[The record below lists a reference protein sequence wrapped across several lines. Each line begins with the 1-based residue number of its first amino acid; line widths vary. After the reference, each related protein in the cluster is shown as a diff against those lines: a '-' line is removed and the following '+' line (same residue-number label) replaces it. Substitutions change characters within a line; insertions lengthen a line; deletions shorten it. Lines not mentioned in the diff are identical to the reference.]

1 MRAHEYC
8 TVANEIGL
16 PESLTFEVGPR
27 EARICEDSESIR
39 RSLDEYRQRV
49 EARERALDAR
59 EAEANRRE
67 EQVAQAE
74 LDLNRNRE
82 GLETREGDLTQAMDR
97 HEAEVTRHQ
106 GHVKRADECL
116 ARRKADQDQEHE
128 ARLHAA
134 RTQVSKEYASKFKK

>member
-1 MRAHEYC
+1 MEAALATR
-8 TVANEIGL
+8 
-16 PESLTFEVGPR
+16 EV
-27 EARICEDSESIR
+27 RIVENFESIR
-39 RSLDEYRQRV
+39 RSLDEYRQCV

-82 GLETREGDLTQAMDR
+82 GLETHEGDLAQAMAR
-97 HEAEVTRHQ
+97 HEEEVTHHK
-106 GHVKRADECL
+106 GHVKKVDERL
-116 ARRKADQDQEHE
+116 ARRKADQDQEQE

-134 RTQVSKEYASKFKK
+134 QTQVSKEYASKFKR